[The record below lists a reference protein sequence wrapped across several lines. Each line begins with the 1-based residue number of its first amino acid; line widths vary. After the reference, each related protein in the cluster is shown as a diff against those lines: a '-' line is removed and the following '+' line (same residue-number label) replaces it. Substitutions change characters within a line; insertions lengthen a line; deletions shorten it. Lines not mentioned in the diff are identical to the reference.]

1 MGTTD
6 NNLYTTRL
14 GAGLGLIE
22 ETKILLRLWE
32 PGISVKQ
39 LHQLALRSGAL
50 PELTSRRLLNIV
62 AEGFGP
68 RYLVDDAKSAKFL
81 KCVDSLLSGTEF
93 KQILFLHT
101 CRANLILADFVK
113 EVYWPRYAQGA
124 AELTNLD
131 ADSFIRRSLDDER
144 MHKRWSESVVKRVAS
159 YLLGCLSDYGLLKG
173 EHSSRRKFAPF
184 QISSNVALYLA
195 YDLHFSGVGD
205 NSLLEH
211 GDWKLFGLEDQEV
224 LDVMKKLS
232 LKGAFIVQAAA
243 GLVKI
248 SWKYNSL
255 AEVCHVIA
263 KS

>member
-1 MGTTD
+1 MRSSD
-6 NNLYTTRL
+6 NSLYTTRL
-14 GAGLGLIE
+14 GAGLGLID

-68 RYLVDDAKSAKFL
+68 RYLVDDANPARFL
-81 KCVDSLLSGTEF
+81 KCADSALSGAEF
-93 KQILFLHT
+93 KQVLFLHT

-113 EVYWPRYAQGA
+113 EIYWSRYALGV
-124 AELTNLD
+124 AELTALD
-131 ADSFIRRSLDDER
+131 AESFIRRALDDGR
-144 MHKRWSESVVKRVAS
+144 MQKRWSDSVIRRVAS
-159 YLLGCLSDYGLLKG
+159 YLLGCLSDYGLLKAG
-173 EHSSRRKFAPF
+173 RSSRRNLAPF
-184 QISSNVALYLA
+184 QISSNVAFYLA
-195 YDLHFSGVGD
+195 HNLHISGIGD
-205 NSLLEH
+205 NALIEH

-224 LDVMKKLS
+224 LDVMKRLA

-248 SWKYNSL
+248 SWKYGSL
-255 AEVCHVIA
+255 AEVCHGIS
-263 KS
+263 KN